1 MRRRSA
7 KPHHSRF
14 NITLVFVVI
23 SIVIALLSLWFV
35 VRLINS
41 AKNEI
46 HHDLKIEMVSLE
58 RSLTDK
64 IDHTFSIIKNINSQ
78 IAEDPTNKRYINDI
92 LKRYRTSLNL
102 NENFAWTIFSW
113 SDTEYQ
119 LTVDAKYGI
128 MSKPF
133 DLSTR
138 DYISLTEKEPNIFHL
153 GSPII
158 GSTSKKWMIPGGVGV
173 TDKNGKYLG
182 TMTIGFE
189 IGALAKLL
197 HNITQNPNVSFNLFN
212 KNEVPILH
220 GNIKNSDIDKIND
233 DNSFNLLTS
242 SVLNKINSKQSEE
255 VFSIALFENRHAF
268 LARKVANYPFILLLR
283 YDQDAISKNFWNLV
297 RSRAIELLSITLG
310 LTILLILIYREKRQ
324 TQKILELQQY
334 AEHANQTKSEFLSQS
349 IHEFRNFIFGIQG
362 CAEII
367 KNDLK
372 ILITTF
378 TKDGLLDNKKDLHEL
393 ETDFNLSEEIIEA
406 SNNLSDFIDDLTDLN
421 CAESGDFKINKS
433 PKPTHIEHI
442 IKQSAKLMQKKAKN
456 YDITLVT
463 KIEDHLHKPIN
474 LDAKRIKQIITNLIS
489 HAIKHS
495 PPDTVVEI
503 FARNIADKVE
513 IKIQDQ
519 GFGMNEREIKAA
531 LKKYQSIKNFNTKK
545 LDSIGLELP
554 ILKYLVEAQGGV
566 FEIKSER
573 GNGTEFKIIF

>member
-1 MRRRSA
+1 MRKKSD
-7 KPHHSRF
+7 KTHPSRF

-23 SIVIALLSLWFV
+23 SIVITLLSLWFV

-41 AKNEI
+41 AKDEI
-46 HHDLKIEMVSLE
+46 HHDLQIEMVNLE
-58 RSLTDK
+58 RSLSDK
-64 IDHTFSIIKNINSQ
+64 IDHTFSILKNINSQ
-78 IAEDPTNKRYINDI
+78 IAEDPTNKKHINDI
-92 LKRYRTSLNL
+92 LKRYPTSPSLN
-102 NENFAWTIFSW
+102 ESFAWTIFSW
-113 SDTEYQ
+113 SNSEFQ
-119 LTVDAKYGI
+119 LTVDATYGI
-128 MSKPF
+128 MDKPY

-158 GSTSKKWMIPGGVGV
+158 GSTSRKWMIPGGVGN
-173 TDKNGKYLG
+173 TDENGKYLG

-197 HNITQNPNVSFNLFN
+197 HNIVQNPNVNFSLFN

-220 GNIKNSDIDKIND
+220 GDIKNSNIDKISD
-233 DNSFNLLTS
+233 DNSFNLATS
-242 SVLNKINSKQSEE
+242 TVLNKINSKQSEE
-255 VFSIALFENRHAF
+255 VFSISLFGNRHAF
-268 LARKVANYPFILLLR
+268 LAKKVTNYPFILFLR
-283 YDQDAISKNFWNLV
+283 YDKHAIGSSFWNLV
-297 RSRAIELLSITLG
+297 KSRTIELLSITLG

-324 TQKILELQQY
+324 TQKILALQQY

-349 IHEFRNFIFGIQG
+349 IHEFRNFIFGIHG

-372 ILITTF
+372 ILISTF
-378 TKDGLLDNKKDLHEL
+378 TKDGMLHNKRDLHEL

-406 SNNLSDFIDDLTDLN
+406 TNNLGDFINDLTDLN
-421 CAESGDFKINKS
+421 SAESGDFKIIKS

-442 IKQSAKLMQKKAKN
+442 IKQSVKLMQKKAKN
-456 YDITLVT
+456 YDITLVA
-463 KIEDHLHKPIN
+463 KIEDHLHKLVNVDP
-474 LDAKRIKQIITNLIS
+474 KRIKQIITNLIS

-495 PPDTVVEI
+495 SPDTVVEI

-513 IKIQDQ
+513 IRIQDQ
-519 GFGMNEREIKAA
+519 GLGMNEREIKAA
-531 LKKYQSIKNFNTKK
+531 LKKHHTIKTNSKK
-545 LDSIGLELP
+545 LDSVGLELP

-573 GNGTEFKIIF
+573 GIGTEVKIIF